1 MTALAAFCARTG
13 IDQAAARKLL
23 AARAQRDE
31 SPWYMQA
38 VLGIGA
44 WITAIAGLFFV
55 AAVLHLG
62 FDIDEPD
69 LVVAIIGAVV
79 FAGSLWLLHLRPD
92 GAFAAHASVAFAA
105 AGTILVAAGIGTPE
119 SSMWRAA
126 AATFPFAAV
135 AMWQQRSPLLQF
147 LVVSV
152 AVILSVL
159 SVWDHW
165 HHVIADLPALAIPA
179 GAAILLYP
187 PRRNVWPAAFVL
199 LIVPQ
204 LLEILASD
212 FESGWTWL
220 YGWPAKALLVALF
233 ACLFAINWR
242 RVTDPQARSFALAG
256 GTAVVA
262 VAILLPT
269 GVSAAMVL
277 LALAYTLGSRSLAVV
292 GALMEVYFIWR
303 FYDDLGSTLLTKSMM
318 LMAAGGVLL
327 ICYGLLF
334 VATRGRRPT

>member
-13 IDQAAARKLL
+13 LDQTAVRRVLGAGLP
-23 AARAQRDE
+23 RDD
-31 SPWYMQA
+31 SPWYMQM

-44 WITAIAGLFFV
+44 WITAIAGLFF
-55 AAVLHLG
+55 AWAVLYLG
-62 FDIDEPD
+62 FNIDEPN
-69 LVVAIIGAVV
+69 LAVAIVGAIV
-79 FAGSLWLLHLRPD
+79 FAASLWLLHRRPE
-92 GAFAAHASVAFAA
+92 GAFVSHMAVAFAT
-105 AGTILVAAGIGTPE
+105 AGTLLVAAGIGAPE
-119 SSMWRAA
+119 ESLWRATAATLPFAA
-126 AATFPFAAV
+126 AAA
-135 AMWQQRSPLLQF
+135 WQQRSLLLQF

-152 AVILSVL
+152 SVILAIL
-159 SVWDHW
+159 TVWDHW
-165 HHVIADLPALAIPA
+165 DHTIADLPALAIPA

-204 LLEILASD
+204 LLEIVVSD

-220 YGWPAKALLVALF
+220 YGWPAKVLLVAAF
-233 ACLFAINWR
+233 AWLFAINWR

-256 GTAVVA
+256 GITTVA

-277 LALAYTLGSRSLAVV
+277 LALAYTLGSRSLAVI
-292 GALMEVYFIWR
+292 GALMEAYFIWQ
-303 FYDDLGSTLLTKSMM
+303 FYSDLGSTLLTKSMM

-327 ICYGLLF
+327 ICYGLMIA
-334 VATRGRRPT
+334 ATRGRRPT